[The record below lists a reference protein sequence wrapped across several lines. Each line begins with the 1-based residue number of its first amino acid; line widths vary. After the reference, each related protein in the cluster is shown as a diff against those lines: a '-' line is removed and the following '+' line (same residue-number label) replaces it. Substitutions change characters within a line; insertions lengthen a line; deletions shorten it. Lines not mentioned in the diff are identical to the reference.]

1 MDAKW
6 NKSERER
13 YILHDNLYEESGGIK
28 VKLKERSRK
37 VVLRGWGL
45 KGYKPSAT
53 RWIRSEDLMYNTVTL
68 ADNSRLYNWY
78 LLREYNSNVLIQ
90 KKKKKPGDDGFF
102 NSTILEEFF
111 YNVYKHQ
118 IITMYDL
125 NILKCY

>member
-37 VVLRGWGL
+37 VVLWGWGL
-45 KGYKPSAT
+45 IGHKPSAT

-68 ADNSRLYNWY
+68 ADNSILYNWY
-78 LLREYNSNVLIQ
+78 LLREYTSNVLIQ
-90 KKKKKPGDDGFF
+90 KKKIPGDDGFV
-102 NSTILEEFF
+102 NSTRWEEFF
-111 YNVYKHQ
+111 YNVYIHQ
-118 IITMYDL
+118 IIMMYDL